1 MAEARRVR
9 LSNEVRDAL
18 QKGAPVVA
26 LESTIVTHG
35 LPRPQNLELAQRLE
49 SVVRE
54 EGGIPATTGVV
65 GGDLVVG
72 LSAAE
77 LERLAFGDADKAS
90 LWNLG
95 ALLAKGADAG
105 TTVAT
110 TLLAAHL
117 AGVSVFATGGIGG
130 VHDADFDESA
140 DLPALARYSVLTVCA
155 GPKSILDA
163 RATTER
169 LETLGVALVG
179 YRSDNLAGFLVQQTD
194 IELPSRVDTAK
205 EAAAVLA
212 ANRDLGLDQG
222 VLLSNPVSQ
231 GLSQADF
238 DELLDRAN
246 EKARQAGVRG
256 RAATPF
262 MLSSLAELSEGRTV
276 EVNLRL
282 VEENTRLATAV
293 AAAIAAT
300 GGSARRRT

>member
-293 AAAIAAT
+293 ATAIAAT

>member
-18 QKGAPVVA
+18 QRGAPVVA

-35 LPRPQNLELAQRLE
+35 LPRPRNLELAQRLE

-72 LSAAE
+72 LSPNE
-77 LERLAFGDADKAS
+77 LERLAFGEADKAS
-90 LWNLG
+90 HWNIG
-95 ALLAKGADAG
+95 AIVAKGGDAG

-117 AGVSVFATGGIGG
+117 AGISVFATGGIGG
-130 VHDADFDESA
+130 VHDAPFDESA
-140 DLPALARYSVLTVCA
+140 DLPALSHYSVLTVCA

-163 RATTER
+163 DATVER

-179 YRSDNLAGFLVQQTD
+179 YRSDNLAGFLVEQTG
-194 IELPSRVDTAK
+194 IKLPSRVDTPK

-212 ANRDLGLDQG
+212 ANRDLGLSQG

-231 GLSQADF
+231 GLSKSDF
-238 DELLDRAN
+238 DALLARAN
-246 EKARQAGVRG
+246 EKAHQAGVKG
-256 RAATPF
+256 REATPF
-262 MLSSLAELSEGRTV
+262 MLASLAELSEGRTV
-276 EVNLRL
+276 DVNLRL

-293 AAAIAAT
+293 ATAIAAM
-300 GGSARRRT
+300 GGSARRRS

>member
-18 QKGAPVVA
+18 HRGAPVVA

-35 LPRPQNLELAQRLE
+35 LPRPRNLELAQRLE

-54 EGGIPATTGVV
+54 EGGVPATMGVL

-72 LSAAE
+72 LSPAE

-95 ALLAKGADAG
+95 ALAAKGADAG
-105 TTVAT
+105 TTVAI
-110 TLLAAHL
+110 TLLGAHL
-117 AGVSVFATGGIGG
+117 AGISVFATGGIGG
-130 VHDADFDESA
+130 VHDAPFDESA
-140 DLPALARYSVLTVCA
+140 DLPALANYSVLTVCA
-155 GPKSILDA
+155 GPKSILNADA
-163 RATTER
+163 TLER
-169 LETLGVALVG
+169 LETLGVAVVG
-179 YRSDNLAGFLVQQTD
+179 YRSDRLAGFVVEQTG
-194 IELPSRVDTAK
+194 IKLPSRVDTPK

-212 ANRDLGLDQG
+212 ANRDFGLRQG

-231 GLSQADF
+231 GLDQAEF
-238 DELLDRAN
+238 DDLMARAN
-246 EKARQAGVRG
+246 EKAHQAGVRG
-256 RAATPF
+256 REATPF
-262 MLSSLAELSEGRTV
+262 MLASLAELSEGRTV

-293 AAAIAAT
+293 ATAIAAT
-300 GGSARRRT
+300 GGSARRRS